1 MKTLLF
7 VRKSLFFLLAA
18 GCAACGTP
26 AHDHPAETADE
37 HDHPVETAPADA
49 DEHDHP
55 GEVGFTRA
63 QAAAAGLE
71 VETVSPAPFAAV
83 IPVGGQLQSPAGDE
97 QTIAAPS
104 SGILY
109 FTDPSLTEGSAV
121 RAGATLA
128 SISGETLLDGDP
140 VQRAALNFEAAE
152 REYRR
157 AETLLADTLLS
168 AREFDAIR
176 ARYEAARA
184 AWRGQAQRM
193 TARGLAVPVPMNGYL
208 KSRLVGQGEYVS
220 VGQPIA
226 VVGRNR
232 RLQLRA
238 DLPEHAFRSLSAI
251 RSAHFRT
258 AYDDTVRRLA
268 DLDGRLISTGQAA
281 DGAYIP
287 LVFEFENPGD
297 LLPGSFVDVYLLARP
312 REEAITVPLSA
323 LTEEQG
329 LRFVYLQLEDEVF
342 KKQEVKAGQNDGS
355 RVEILSGLEPGD
367 RVVTR
372 GAYQVK
378 LAGASAAIPAHTHNH

>member
-26 AHDHPAETADE
+26 AHDHSAETADE
-37 HDHPVETAPADA
+37 HDHPVETAPAA
-49 DEHDHP
+49 D
-55 GEVGFTRA
+55 
-63 QAAAAGLE
+63 
-71 VETVSPAPFAAV
+71 APFAAV

-157 AETLLADTLLS
+157 AETLRADTLLS

-281 DGAYIP
+281 AGAYIP

-342 KKQEVKAGQNDGS
+342 KKQEVKVGQNDGS

>member
-1 MKTLLF
+1 
-7 VRKSLFFLLAA
+7 
-18 GCAACGTP
+18 
-26 AHDHPAETADE
+26 
-37 HDHPVETAPADA
+37 
-49 DEHDHP
+49 
-55 GEVGFTRA
+55 
-63 QAAAAGLE
+63 
-71 VETVSPAPFAAV
+71 
-83 IPVGGQLQSPAGDE
+83 
-97 QTIAAPS
+97 
-104 SGILY
+104 
-109 FTDPSLTEGSAV
+109 
-121 RAGATLA
+121 
-128 SISGETLLDGDP
+128 
-140 VQRAALNFEAAE
+140 
-152 REYRR
+152 
-157 AETLLADTLLS
+157 
-168 AREFDAIR
+168 
-176 ARYEAARA
+176 
-184 AWRGQAQRM
+184 
-193 TARGLAVPVPMNGYL
+193 MNGYL

-342 KKQEVKAGQNDGS
+342 KKQEVKVGQDDGS

>member
-1 MKTLLF
+1 MKTPSSF
-7 VRKSLFFLLAA
+7 IISLISILSVGILS
-18 GCAACGTP
+18 CGHP
-26 AHDHPAETADE
+26 DHDHPAESDAD
-37 HDHPVETAPADA
+37 HLHASADA
-49 DEHDHP
+49 EEEAPGHDHP

-63 QAAAAGLE
+63 QATAAGLE
-71 VETVSPAPFAAV
+71 VETVALAPFAAV

-128 SISGETLLDGDP
+128 SVSGETLLDGDP

-157 AETLLADTLLS
+157 AEKLAADTLLS

-268 DLDGRLISTGQAA
+268 DLDGRLVSAGRAS

-342 KKQEVKAGQNDGS
+342 KKQEVKVGQDDGS

>member
-18 GCAACGTP
+18 GCAACGIP
-26 AHDHPAETADE
+26 AHDHSAETADE

-342 KKQEVKAGQNDGS
+342 KKQEVKVGQNDGS